1 MRAVGHASKCSSDL
15 PSIAKS
21 RPVSFNVPHS
31 KHTKRDYAFNVGQ
44 ADHSARSLLQRDRA
58 PCFAPIS
65 GDSVSFDMVAT

>member
-1 MRAVGHASKCSSDL
+1 MRAVGQASKCSSGL

-31 KHTKRDYAFNVGQ
+31 KRDYAFNVGQ